1 MRASED
7 YVSGLVADVPPPQP
21 PRAGARVAC
30 APRGEGVRMKA
41 ARWYKAGDICVEDV
55 PECQIDEDYDVK
67 VKLHWCGIFS
77 SDLHEYLTG
86 PIFILPFVSWP
97 SIT

>member
-1 MRASED
+1 MFLAWWRSYRRRDRLGRGRGWLAPHVERGSHE
-7 YVSGLVADVPPPQP
+7 GCTLVQ
-21 PRAGARVAC
+21 G
-30 APRGEGVRMKA
+30 G
-41 ARWYKAGDICVEDV
+41 GDICVEDV

-67 VKLHWCGIFS
+67 VKLHWCGICG
-77 SDLHEYLTG
+77 SDLHEYLMG